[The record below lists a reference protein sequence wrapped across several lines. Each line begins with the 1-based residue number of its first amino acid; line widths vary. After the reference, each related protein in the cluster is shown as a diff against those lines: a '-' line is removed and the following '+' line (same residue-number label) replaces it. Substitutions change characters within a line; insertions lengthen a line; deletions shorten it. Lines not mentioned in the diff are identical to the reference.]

1 MYHPFFDL
9 LVKATLATL
18 EMVFVSAGI
27 AVLFGLPLA
36 ILLTITRP
44 QGLWPV
50 PVIGRPLGVMVDLT
64 RAVPFIILLVLLI
77 PLTRFLVGTAL
88 GTAAAIVPL
97 SITAIPYFARIA
109 EVSLKDVNPEL
120 IEGVRAMGATRTKV
134 VRSVLLPEALAGLV
148 SGLTVMLVTL
158 ISASAM
164 AGVVGAGGLG
174 DLAIRYG
181 YQRFNTAMMLW
192 VVGVLIVLT
201 ISVQFLGNTV
211 SAGIRSRQG
220 MFGKTV

>member
-1 MYHPFFDL
+1 MRHQIFELFFR
-9 LVKATLATL
+9 ATLATL
-18 EMVFVSAGI
+18 EMVFASAGI

-44 QGLWPV
+44 GGLWPIR
-50 PVIGRPLGVMVDLT
+50 PIGRALGFVIDLT
-64 RAVPFIILLVLLI
+64 RAVPFIILLVILI
-77 PLTRFLVGTAL
+77 PFTRFLVGTAL

-109 EVSLKDVNPEL
+109 EVSLKDVDPEL
-120 IEGVRAMGATRTKV
+120 IDAIRAMGATRTKII
-134 VRSVLLPEALAGLV
+134 RSVLIPEALPGLV
-148 SGLTVMLVTL
+148 SGLTVTLVTL

-181 YQRFNTAMMLW
+181 YQRFNTVMMLW
-192 VVGVLIVLT
+192 VVSILVILT
-201 ISVQFLGNTV
+201 IVVQIAGNTV
-211 SAGIRSRQG
+211 SARLRTS
-220 MFGKTV
+220 TS

>member
-1 MYHPFFDL
+1 MHHPFFDL

-18 EMVFVSAGI
+18 GMVFVSAGI
-27 AVLFGLPLA
+27 AMLFGLSLA

-50 PVIGRPLGVMVDLT
+50 PAIGRPLGVMVDLT

-120 IEGVRAMGATRTKV
+120 IEGVRAMGTMRAKV
-134 VRSVLLPEALAGLV
+134 VQIRSAAG
-148 SGLTVMLVTL
+148 
-158 ISASAM
+158 
-164 AGVVGAGGLG
+164 
-174 DLAIRYG
+174 
-181 YQRFNTAMMLW
+181 
-192 VVGVLIVLT
+192 
-201 ISVQFLGNTV
+201 
-211 SAGIRSRQG
+211 SAGWSCLGSDSHAGYADQCLCHGGSGGGGR
-220 MFGKTV
+220 TW